1 MTCEK
6 YFFSIII
13 PVYNTKNYLD
23 NCIKSVIR
31 QKFKN
36 IQLILINDC
45 STDGS
50 KKICEKYKKKFDL
63 ILINHKKR
71 LGAAISRNDGL
82 KLAKGEYIIFLDS
95 DDYLLGKSLFELK
108 NIIIKNKFPNVI
120 LNNIKRNRIPTSN
133 DHILK
138 NFKDKL
144 QKKKEFFLTLNKNK
158 IIFYECWL
166 FVISKKLIIDNNIS
180 FQKIQFAED
189 ATFVIKILL
198 LMNSIIIN
206 KSKFLHHRSREK
218 SLKHTVG
225 IEAAYAYILILIDLY
240 RLFKI
245 HSKNNVIKRYLKFI
259 IFKTIAFYGAYI
271 TLLNKNE
278 TSKLSQKTKEA
289 FNKISTLKINDFL
302 KKINIDPKS
311 KNAFKIISDHQN
323 FIEKKIVSSVKNVKF
338 YFNTIYIY
346 CADFVGRAAVNI
358 LKKNK
363 FHIKNIYDDDLIFAG
378 QKISN
383 IPIRLLAKNKSK
395 LKNLNKVL
403 VIVCNFDKKI
413 FKRILQ
419 KLVKKGFLKKQ
430 ILQINY

>member
-1 MTCEK
+1 M
-6 YFFSIII
+6 
-13 PVYNTKNYLD
+13 
-23 NCIKSVIR
+23 IR

-180 FQKIQFAED
+180 FH
-189 ATFVIKILL
+189 LL
-198 LMNSIIIN
+198 I
-206 KSKFLHHRSREK
+206 
-218 SLKHTVG
+218 
-225 IEAAYAYILILIDLY
+225 
-240 RLFKI
+240 
-245 HSKNNVIKRYLKFI
+245 
-259 IFKTIAFYGAYI
+259 
-271 TLLNKNE
+271 
-278 TSKLSQKTKEA
+278 
-289 FNKISTLKINDFL
+289 
-302 KKINIDPKS
+302 
-311 KNAFKIISDHQN
+311 
-323 FIEKKIVSSVKNVKF
+323 
-338 YFNTIYIY
+338 
-346 CADFVGRAAVNI
+346 
-358 LKKNK
+358 
-363 FHIKNIYDDDLIFAG
+363 
-378 QKISN
+378 
-383 IPIRLLAKNKSK
+383 
-395 LKNLNKVL
+395 
-403 VIVCNFDKKI
+403 
-413 FKRILQ
+413 
-419 KLVKKGFLKKQ
+419 
-430 ILQINY
+430 

>member
-63 ILINHKKR
+63 TLINHKKR
-71 LGAAISRNDGL
+71 LGAAISRNHGL

-120 LNNIKRNRIPTSN
+120 LNNIKRNRIPASN

-302 KKINIDPKS
+302 KKINIDTKS

-323 FIEKKIVSSVKNVKF
+323 FI
-338 YFNTIYIY
+338 
-346 CADFVGRAAVNI
+346 
-358 LKKNK
+358 
-363 FHIKNIYDDDLIFAG
+363 
-378 QKISN
+378 
-383 IPIRLLAKNKSK
+383 
-395 LKNLNKVL
+395 
-403 VIVCNFDKKI
+403 
-413 FKRILQ
+413 
-419 KLVKKGFLKKQ
+419 
-430 ILQINY
+430 